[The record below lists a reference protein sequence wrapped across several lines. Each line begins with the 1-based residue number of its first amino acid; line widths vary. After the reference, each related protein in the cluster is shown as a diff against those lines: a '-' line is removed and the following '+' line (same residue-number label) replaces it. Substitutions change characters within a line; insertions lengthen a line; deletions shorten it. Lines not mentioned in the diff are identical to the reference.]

1 MTRYARRVDQNQSA
15 IVEALR
21 TAGAKVKVIHQ
32 PFDLQI
38 WADNGK
44 TMYIEVKNPLTP
56 YGKRGPNQKQAE
68 EAQGLPY
75 ATVYTVDA
83 AIRAY
88 EVLQA

>member
-1 MTRYARRVDQNQSA
+1 MRYARRVDGNQAS

-21 TAGAKVKVIHQ
+21 NAGAKVKVIHQ

-56 YGKRGPNQKQAE
+56 YGKRGPNPKQAE

-75 ATVYTVDA
+75 ATVYTVEA
-83 AIRAY
+83 ALRHLR
-88 EVLQA
+88 VLQA

>member
-1 MTRYARRVDQNQSA
+1 MRYARRVDGNQST

-21 TAGAKVKVIHQ
+21 NAGAKVKVIHQ

-56 YGKRGPNQKQAE
+56 YGKRGPNPKQAE
-68 EAQGLPY
+68 EAKGLPY
-75 ATVYTVDA
+75 ATVYTVEA
-83 AIRAY
+83 ALRHLR
-88 EVLQA
+88 VLQA

>member
-1 MTRYARRVDQNQSA
+1 MRYARRTDANQTV
-15 IVEALR
+15 IVEA
-21 TAGAKVKVIHQ
+21 AGAKVKVIHQ

-56 YGKRGPNQKQAE
+56 YGKRGPNPKQAE
-68 EAQGLPY
+68 EAHGLPY
-75 ATVYTVDA
+75 ATVYTVEA

-88 EVLQA
+88 EVLAK